1 VRRPIVARIVPDAD
15 AVLQAARSVLVID
28 WPSRDVPDG
37 LAAAGLEVIVK
48 GGPGPLQPKPDHI
61 DLVYAYRPAAELPGI
76 AALAKELGAQAV
88 WHGVALDEPEL
99 AEARRAVEAEGL
111 AYVHG
116 VDIVQAA
123 RAL

>member
-1 VRRPIVARIVPDAD
+1 MFQGV
-15 AVLQAARSVLVID
+15 
-28 WPSRDVPDG
+28 
-37 LAAAGLEVIVK
+37 E

-61 DLVYAYRPAAELPGI
+61 DLVCAHRPAAELPGI